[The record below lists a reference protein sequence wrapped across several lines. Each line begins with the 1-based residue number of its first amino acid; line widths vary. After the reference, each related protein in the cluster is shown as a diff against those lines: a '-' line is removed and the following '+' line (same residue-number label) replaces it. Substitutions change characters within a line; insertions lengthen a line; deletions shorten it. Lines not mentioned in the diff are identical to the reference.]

1 MKTDSSIP
9 HTRQLLHLWI
19 TVPAV
24 SFVGIGL
31 GLLLLSYNIPYAIW
45 IGAAGCVAA
54 SFILFYQAYT
64 KPRRDIVSLFV
75 PLYAFLIFIVPNEF
89 DSGPIMQVIFA
100 ATITVLAIRV
110 EKKFNTPTTQ
120 EQTMKQ
126 LLNDYIGT
134 IEPIFAKID
143 EETGHLIAQSL
154 LTYRFGLYENAN
166 ERINE
171 ALARLRS
178 ITAIPGAIEAA
189 LLILQERAA
198 DLAISRVT
206 PSPHYTFSNADQEV
220 LAIRLRPDQIDNPAA
235 LDLDN
240 ALVLLYAV
248 GIETSPEDEQA
259 LEEHQ
264 RFIIQILESY
274 KDRITEKAA

>member
-9 HTRQLLHLWI
+9 LTRQLLNLWI